1 MPRRPCTSAQT
12 PRHRAAGVT
21 LLEMLLVVG
30 LIALVSILT
39 AVSLGGGL
47 EGMRLR
53 ASTKEI
59 ASQLRHVRA
68 LALVTGHEQRFLID
82 PVTRRWET
90 SSDRHGSVPD
100 SLDVSFTG
108 ARQAQ
113 LRQAQG
119 GIVFFPDGGSTG
131 GRVQLQARD
140 AVWRVDVSWVT
151 GEVRLA
157 RMGAAATAP

>member
-1 MPRRPCTSAQT
+1 MPARP

-30 LIALVSILT
+30 LIALVSTLA
-39 AVSLGGGL
+39 AVTVGGGL
-47 EGMRLR
+47 DGMRLR
-53 ASTKEI
+53 ASAKEI

-68 LALVTGHEQRFLID
+68 LALATGDEQRFLID
-82 PVTRRWET
+82 PDPRRWET
-90 SSDRHGSVPD
+90 SSDKRGSIPD

-113 LRQAQG
+113 LRAGQG
-119 GIVFFPDGGSTG
+119 GIVFFPDGASTG

-140 AVWRVDVSWVT
+140 AAWRIDVSWVT
-151 GEVRLA
+151 GEVRLTRA
-157 RMGAAATAP
+157 DVAAVAP